1 MLLGSATFVLRD
13 YSVFGYPIA
22 HYHRE
27 CFWRGELPLWNPL
40 NNCGLPFLAQWNTM
54 TLYPGSLC
62 YLLLPLP
69 WSLGFFMLLH
79 LWLGGLGAYAVA
91 RRWTGLNLAAAVAGV
106 AYAFHGLTQQSLM
119 WPNNI
124 AALGLLPWVLL
135 TVESGVREGGRKLV
149 VAALL
154 GAVQMLTGAPE
165 VILFTWC
172 ICGALLVADCMK
184 RKTES
189 VSQGPLTHYA
199 SRFTGLISL
208 VTLLAAAQLLPF
220 LDLLRHSQRD
230 TGFGDSVWSLP
241 AWGFANYLVP
251 LFRCVLTSPGVPLH
265 SGQNWTSSYY
275 AGAGVLA
282 LALLAVLR
290 VSDRRSRVLSLF
302 GAICLVLALGQSGF
316 LYSLFERV
324 LPLGVMRYP
333 VKFVIPLTFILPM
346 LAAFALKELFRD
358 SGAGSRRREETNSD
372 NASSTPL
379 SLAPGFSPVSPP
391 ANEGEAVSTASSA
404 PETAE
409 AAEQSECA
417 LDTGFQPGSNESN
430 DPLSTLN
437 PQLSTSPAA
446 VDETRARMA
455 RHRLRA
461 ITAVM
466 TAAIALIAVL
476 GWFNPLAGEGLET
489 HLLLLFSALA
499 SGLFVVFTAAAV
511 LGLRHAESRWRQTL
525 WSLAVLGLLFADL
538 RLHLPN
544 LTPRVP
550 PGYLQPGQPDLQA
563 LSPAPR
569 DGTARASLT
578 WSALKEFKSKMLSS
592 LADTLLLQRIGLYDN
607 LNLLE
612 GLAKTDGIFSL
623 YLRPQQE
630 VEARLFLSGGTNSLP
645 GPLADFLGIAH
656 VSSPTNIF
664 KWHRRDTALPLIT
677 TGQRPEF
684 SAADIS
690 LPAMAAA
697 NWSPAEV
704 VFLHPWDKALVFAT
718 NTAAA
723 KVLSTKWAA
732 QRIECEVE
740 SPAPTLVVIAQS
752 FYHPWKATV
761 NGQPANLLRANH
773 AFQAVL
779 VPAGRSMV
787 RLDYVDRRFQLGLV
801 LSALGLIAC
810 GVLWWRAGRMPA
822 AQ

>member
-1 MLLGSATFVLRD
+1 MLLGSASFVLRD
-13 YSVFGYPIA
+13 FSVFGYPIA

-54 TLYPGSLC
+54 TLYPGSLL

-91 RRWTGLNLAAAVAGV
+91 RRWSGLNLAAAIAGV

-149 VAALL
+149 VAALV
-154 GAVQMLTGAPE
+154 GAAQMLTGAPE

-172 ICGALLVADCMK
+172 IIAALAAGKVFSFQF
-184 RKTES
+184 S
-189 VSQGPLTHYA
+189 VSSGRLEPATGSEA
-199 SRFTGLISL
+199 SGLSTEHWLLNTGYHRLLGLITL

-230 TGFGDSVWSLP
+230 AGFGDSVWSLP
-241 AWGFANYLVP
+241 AWGFANHLVP

-265 SGQNWTSSYY
+265 SGQSWTSSYY
-275 AGAGVLA
+275 AGAAVLA
-282 LALLAVLR
+282 LALLGVLR
-290 VSDRRSRVLSLF
+290 VSDRRSRVLSLL
-302 GAICLVLALGQSGF
+302 GAVCLVLALGRSGF

-333 VKFVIPLTFILPM
+333 VKFLIPLTFILPM
-346 LAAFALKELFRD
+346 LAAFALKELLRD
-358 SGAGSRRREETNSD
+358 SDTGSRRSEETEP
-372 NASSTPL
+372 NAADATE
-379 SLAPGFSPVSPP
+379 SP
-391 ANEGEAVSTASSA
+391 A
-404 PETAE
+404 
-409 AAEQSECA
+409 
-417 LDTGFQPGSNESN
+417 
-430 DPLSTLN
+430 PLSTLDA
-437 PQLSTSPAA
+437 QRSTAPAA

-466 TAAIALIAVL
+466 TAAIVLIAVL

-489 HLLLLFSALA
+489 QLLLLFSALA
-499 SGLFVVFTAAAV
+499 SGLFVVFTTAAV
-511 LGLRHAESRWRQTL
+511 LGLRHAEGRWRQTL
-525 WSLAVLGLLFADL
+525 WSLAAVGLLFADL

-578 WSALKEFKSKMLSS
+578 WSALKEFKSKLLSS

-607 LNLLE
+607 LNLLD

-677 TGQRPEF
+677 AGQRPEF
-684 SAADIS
+684 AAAEIS
-690 LPAMAAA
+690 LPAMAGT
-697 NWSPAEV
+697 NWNPAET
-704 VFLHPWDKALVFAT
+704 VFLHPWDKPRAGDLQSPSVASERTERRLQTAGT
-718 NTAAA
+718 NTRI
-723 KVLSTKWAA
+723 LTTNWAA

-740 SPAPTLVVIAQS
+740 SSAPALVVIAQS

-773 AFQAVL
+773 AFQAVP
-779 VPAGRSMV
+779 VPAGRSTV
-787 RLDYVDRRFQLGLV
+787 RLEYVDRQLQLGFA

-810 GVLWWRAGRMPA
+810 GVLWWRARLIPVGDDVRSLTPSREEVRDS
-822 AQ
+822 